1 MAAFIAVLGILSI
14 LAQVLLFIYI
24 YIWYQS
30 FYFTSIKHDGVL
42 FFGCFFF
49 YWLIYFLSQN
59 AVFVNFI
66 DWLLDHVAPLWLV
79 YFDRISFSLIYAFIL
94 MQHCLT
100 ILTISY
106 SLYFVDLCSRTQV
119 FQHYFHVPEHNPSAV
134 SFCCR
139 CPPNYS
145 FPHKKIPHLGV
156 GGICCGNDDFT
167 PETQVEIIDGL
178 GIKSH
183 LVRVV
188 KTSFLGSLTLF
199 FFLVCWLTWWL
210 CGPTLS
216 VQFAPYI
223 TFKAV
228 PSRKT
233 WGSVM

>member
-1 MAAFIAVLGILSI
+1 
-14 LAQVLLFIYI
+14 
-24 YIWYQS
+24 
-30 FYFTSIKHDGVL
+30 
-42 FFGCFFF
+42 
-49 YWLIYFLSQN
+49 
-59 AVFVNFI
+59 
-66 DWLLDHVAPLWLV
+66 
-79 YFDRISFSLIYAFIL
+79 
-94 MQHCLT
+94 MQRCLT

-199 FFLVCWLTWWL
+199 FFFKFVGWHGDSVDPHCLYNLL
-210 CGPTLS
+210 PTLLLKPCRQEKHGGVLCKRRRKQNFSHLNSCIIISAAFQDLDEKLFKFNVGFDCCWS
-216 VQFAPYI
+216 VPGIIWVFM
-223 TFKAV
+223 FCV
-228 PSRKT
+228 PLDGCVGDPDALYRK
-233 WGSVM
+233 

>member
-1 MAAFIAVLGILSI
+1 
-14 LAQVLLFIYI
+14 
-24 YIWYQS
+24 
-30 FYFTSIKHDGVL
+30 
-42 FFGCFFF
+42 
-49 YWLIYFLSQN
+49 
-59 AVFVNFI
+59 
-66 DWLLDHVAPLWLV
+66 
-79 YFDRISFSLIYAFIL
+79 
-94 MQHCLT
+94 MQRCLT

-145 FPHKKIPHLGV
+145 FPHKKKPHLGV

-178 GIKSH
+178 GIKRH

-199 FFLVCWLTWWL
+199 FFFSLLVDMVTLWTHIVCLYNL
-210 CGPTLS
+210 LPTLLLKPCRQEKHGGVLCKRRRKLNFS
-216 VQFAPYI
+216 VIWIHA
-223 TFKAV
+223 
-228 PSRKT
+228 
-233 WGSVM
+233 

>member
-1 MAAFIAVLGILSI
+1 
-14 LAQVLLFIYI
+14 
-24 YIWYQS
+24 
-30 FYFTSIKHDGVL
+30 
-42 FFGCFFF
+42 
-49 YWLIYFLSQN
+49 
-59 AVFVNFI
+59 
-66 DWLLDHVAPLWLV
+66 
-79 YFDRISFSLIYAFIL
+79 

-199 FFLVCWLTWWL
+199 FFLVCWLTW
-210 CGPTLS
+210 
-216 VQFAPYI
+216 
-223 TFKAV
+223 
-228 PSRKT
+228 
-233 WGSVM
+233 

>member
-1 MAAFIAVLGILSI
+1 MFFCFFLLADLFSQSKCCLCKLYRLAFGSCCPTFIGLFWSDFFFSHLCFYFNAALS
-14 LAQVLLFIYI
+14 Y
-24 YIWYQS
+24 YS
-30 FYFTSIKHDGVL
+30 FYLLLSL
-42 FFGCFFF
+42 FCWF
-49 YWLIYFLSQN
+49 
-59 AVFVNFI
+59 VF
-66 DWLLDHVAPLWLV
+66 
-79 YFDRISFSLIYAFIL
+79 
-94 MQHCLT
+94 
-100 ILTISY
+100 
-106 SLYFVDLCSRTQV
+106 
-119 FQHYFHVPEHNPSAV
+119 
-134 SFCCR
+134 
-139 CPPNYS
+139 PNTS
-145 FPHKKIPHLGV
+145 FPALFSCSWTQSVCGLILPSVSTKLIFSTQKIPHLGV

-199 FFLVCWLTWWL
+199 FLVCWLTWWL

-216 VQFAPYI
+216 VQHAAGIKFVPYI